1 MKGDRT
7 LMAVNGIGAALQS
20 LYIAVYCYYSP
31 AKVGGYGA
39 GLWGGGLQDGV
50 LWGWELWGVG
60 WGAGRL

>member
-39 GLWGGGLQDGV
+39 GLWGDRGY
-50 LWGWELWGVG
+50 GVG
-60 WGAGRL
+60 GCRVMR

>member
-39 GLWGGGLQDGV
+39 GLWGGGWQ
-50 LWGWELWGVG
+50 
-60 WGAGRL
+60 